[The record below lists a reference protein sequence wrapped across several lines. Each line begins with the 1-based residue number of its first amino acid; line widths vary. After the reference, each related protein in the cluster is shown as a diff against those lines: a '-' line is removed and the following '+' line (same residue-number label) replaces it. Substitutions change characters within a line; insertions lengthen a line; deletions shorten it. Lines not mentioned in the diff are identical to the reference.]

1 MTPVDGVGR
10 AEGVKQGAGGYKEKL
25 WAHSAEH
32 GGREASL
39 LYCQCFH
46 GVRSTGLLKS
56 RKTLEPQH
64 EG

>member
-32 GGREASL
+32 EGREVVFYTVSASTVFVQL
-39 LYCQCFH
+39 VC
-46 GVRSTGLLKS
+46 
-56 RKTLEPQH
+56 
-64 EG
+64 